1 MLEEGLLGIFI
12 RHDVVVSSLK
22 KIFKKNCQ
30 RFKIRLGESPHSEL
44 KEGLVFIF
52 NKPDIAGAD
61 LQSVHF
67 EYSIP

>member
-1 MLEEGLLGIFI
+1 MMYLYL
-12 RHDVVVSSLK
+12 VLK
-22 KIFKKNCQ
+22 KIFKKNGQ
-30 RFKIRLGESPHSEL
+30 RFKIRLGESPHSDSESEL

-61 LQSVHF
+61 LQSVHI